1 MNKLTELKAAHAKMG
16 AEIEKL
22 ESEPRG
28 VWKPE
33 EGEVYYW
40 LNGVGD
46 SYRQWV
52 GQSVFIKHY
61 NVYQTKIQAEKAS
74 GLTRQANR
82 IIQAC
87 INFDP
92 DFVPNWTDDSYK
104 YSVHYS
110 HGANHWILCKVS
122 VMGSRPAYVSTNT
135 IAQSICD
142 MFNEEDK
149 V

>member
-22 ESEPRG
+22 ESEPKG

-33 EGEVYYW
+33 EGEAYYW

-46 SYRQWV
+46 FYRQWV

-61 NVYQTKIQAEKAS
+61 NVYQTAKQAEKAS
-74 GLTRQANR
+74 GLTRQSNR

-87 INFDP
+87 INFDA
-92 DFVPNWTDDSYK
+92 DFVPDWTNAERK
-104 YSVHYS
+104 YSVGYFVKK
-110 HGANHWILCKVS
+110 WIVTSNTQVCKS
-122 VMGSRPAYVSTNT
+122 VAYVSTKE

-142 MFNEEDK
+142 LFNEEDNA
-149 V
+149 